1 MICLALLATVLENN
15 LLELLEVVGDLV
27 ALLDLT
33 ELGVRAGLGSDWI
46 DWSVMR
52 SLETDQAAGGLS
64 GIVMGPLGTTVLCA
78 VVMSA
83 GAKHHFTSSLDFV
96 ISINLLFAFLRS
108 LISQSLD

>member
-1 MICLALLATVLENN
+1 M
-15 LLELLEVVGDLV
+15 
-27 ALLDLT
+27 
-33 ELGVRAGLGSDWI
+33 RAGLGSDWI